1 MAILSHSLSFHV
13 FHNLLLD
20 QFLPLEV
27 SFPSTS
33 SIIPFFSHRLHVYR
47 YLLIFIYT
55 LPASPF
61 LLILLSNIYTGRMSK
76 HIQISYHLFSS
87 SFQKTN
93 IYSLLVF
100 THTNYAFTIFFQQI
114 LKLTAYSFFS
124 SQIEFPLELS
134 QYYIFSPGLP
144 VVQKSTDTGIIYG
157 KCFQS
162 CLHAVIV
169 ERKNS

>member
-1 MAILSHSLSFHV
+1 MAILNHSLSFNE
-13 FHNLLLD
+13 FHNRLLD

-61 LLILLSNIYTGRMSK
+61 LLILLSHIYTGRKSK
-76 HIQISYHLFSS
+76 LIQISYHLFSS
-87 SFQKTN
+87 CFQNQTS
-93 IYSLLVF
+93 ILYLFS
-100 THTNYAFTIFFQQI
+100 HTQTMHVPSILQI
-114 LKLTAYSFFS
+114 LKLIAYSSFS
-124 SQIEFPLELS
+124 TQIEVPLELS
-134 QYYIFSPGLP
+134 QYYIFSIGLP

-162 CLHAVIV
+162 CLHTVIV
-169 ERKNS
+169 ERKNN